1 MFWVKHLFALQK
13 IPQRKFQ
20 RQIRELEEKVVDLEN
35 QIELQ
40 KRGFEQEIDYQEK
53 VKKSLMEIIGNPR
66 DAGGQLRDHRGQM
79 DHAMR
84 TISNIEMAINQ
95 YHQERNNLRMQ
106 LVTVETSRYEIITTR
121 HGRCWHLN
129 QDCPLLAQAG
139 VTKVLQ
145 PCTGCT

>member
-1 MFWVKHLFALQK
+1 MLWVKHLFALQK
-13 IPQRKFQ
+13 IPQRKFE
-20 RQIRELEEKVVDLEN
+20 RQIRELEEKVVDFEN

-53 VKKSLMEIIGNPR
+53 VKKSLMEIQEMLE
-66 DAGGQLRDHRGQM
+66 GQLRDHREQM

-84 TISNIEMAINQ
+84 IISNIEMAINQ

-106 LVTVETSRYEIITTR
+106 LATVETSRYEIITTR

-129 QDCPLLAQAG
+129 QDCPL
-139 VTKVLQ
+139 
-145 PCTGCT
+145 

>member
-1 MFWVKHLFALQK
+1 MKHLFALQK
-13 IPQRKFQ
+13 IPQRKFE
-20 RQIRELEEKVVDLEN
+20 RQIRELEEKVVDFEN

-53 VKKSLMEIIGNPR
+53 VKKSLMEIQEMLE
-66 DAGGQLRDHRGQM
+66 GQLRDHREQM

-106 LVTVETSRYEIITTR
+106 LATVETSRYETITTR

-129 QDCPLLAQAG
+129 HDCPL
-139 VTKVLQ
+139 
-145 PCTGCT
+145 